1 MSPILWNGT
10 SGALTFPKPL
20 IVSVVTVP
28 THGKQQRRF
37 PSPMSQQQ
45 QQVNT
50 NGNSAAMNGV
60 PMIAGQQMDVNFLY
74 QKVCELSEV
83 LKENRERT
91 QGIIS
96 SAEELAVSTHTQL
109 HGCAIQMSTKPSRF
123 HWLIRHLVCR
133 RVLLPMELP
142 LSSRSQCRDIRYVHA
157 SSL

>member
-1 MSPILWNGT
+1 
-10 SGALTFPKPL
+10 
-20 IVSVVTVP
+20 
-28 THGKQQRRF
+28 
-37 PSPMSQQQ
+37 
-45 QQVNT
+45 
-50 NGNSAAMNGV
+50 
-60 PMIAGQQMDVNFLY
+60 MIAGQQMDVNFLY

-142 LSSRSQCRDIRYVHA
+142 PLFKKPMQRYPVCSCFKSLTFLKEQC
-157 SSL
+157 